1 MLGGTVRVTGK
12 YGTFDLHLWARKQ
25 ERVENWDSRVTLT
38 EVWIEISIFLTS
50 PVKWFIHQSGGK
62 YYYRGTSGWQRAIH
76 PATPPTLM
84 CLHSSHHRLVK
95 STQLQIII
103 IDWIMRKSF
112 CLRLT
117 LCWTATTTTGEA
129 ELKGFKSDFPALTIL
144 RKSSSLSWKTFNY
157 FSAHFSHFFGPHFD
171 GAVERRRQTRIP
183 KLSPTP
189 GELTRQS
196 RAGPGR
202 QTNQWPKLK
211 E

>member
-1 MLGGTVRVTGK
+1 
-12 YGTFDLHLWARKQ
+12 
-25 ERVENWDSRVTLT
+25 
-38 EVWIEISIFLTS
+38 
-50 PVKWFIHQSGGK
+50 
-62 YYYRGTSGWQRAIH
+62 
-76 PATPPTLM
+76 
-84 CLHSSHHRLVK
+84 
-95 STQLQIII
+95 
-103 IDWIMRKSF
+103 MRKSF

-202 QTNQWPKLK
+202 QADQSMAKVKRVVYFSAKRSRGRKSWTCLLLDAEFKLPRINQQNP
-211 E
+211 